1 MAEIDQLVSQL
12 QARQRA
18 DVAELAP
25 ARCTT
30 CSAEQRL
37 GLTFVPGDRVVDLV
51 TGQKGIIRAGVRE
64 TRLV

>member
-1 MAEIDQLVSQL
+1 MADVDQLVSQL

-25 ARCTT
+25 SRCASCTP
-30 CSAEQRL
+30 EQRL
-37 GLTFVPGDRVVDLV
+37 GLTFTPGDRVVDLV
-51 TGQKGIIRAGVRE
+51 SGQKGIVRAGLRE

>member
-1 MAEIDQLVSQL
+1 MSDVDQLVSQL

-25 ARCTT
+25 ARCTA

-37 GLTFVPGDRVVDLV
+37 GLTFTPGDRVVDLV
-51 TGQKGIIRAGVRE
+51 SGQRGIIRAGLRE